1 MKLGLIGQHIQKS
14 KSPQLHELLG
24 QKLNINTTY
33 ELFDCELDNE
43 QALLALL
50 NELKQ
55 RGYRGVNVTHPYKVW
70 AWNIVQRKFK
80 TSERLGALNTLLID
94 GDTLRGTNTDCSGFV
109 RAYRKACPTQKPGK
123 VLMKGAGGVGRA
135 IAFGLGQLEVEHL
148 YIYDEQP
155 ASLQALLSDLQQ
167 AGVSCSAIHA
177 QELTSCALACDGL
190 VNATPVGHYTTPGAA
205 FTPEQVQQQRWVFDA
220 VYTPVKTEF
229 IALAQQQDMSVISG
243 FELFIHQGVDA
254 YEHFADCP
262 VDSETLRGEISA
274 E

>member
-167 AGVSCSAIHA
+167 AGVPCSAIHA
-177 QELTSCALACDGL
+177 QELTSCARACDGL
-190 VNATPVGHYTTPGAA
+190 VNATRVGHYTTPGAA

>member
-24 QKLNINTTY
+24 KKLNINTTY
-33 ELFDCELDNE
+33 ELFDCELENE
-43 QALLALL
+43 QALFALL
-50 NELKQ
+50 NDLKQ
-55 RGYRGVNVTHPYKVW
+55 RGYRGVNITHPYKVW
-70 AWNIVQRKFK
+70 AWNIVQSKFK

-109 RAYRKACPTQKPGK
+109 RSYRKECPEQSPGK

-135 IAFGLGQLEVEHL
+135 IAFGLGQLAVEHL

-155 ASLQALLSDLQQ
+155 ISLQALIDDLQQ
-167 AGVSCSAIHA
+167 AGISCSAVSRDA
-177 QELTSCALACDGL
+177 LTACALECDGL

-205 FTPEQVQQQRWVFDA
+205 FTEEQVQSQRWVFDA
-220 VYTPVKTEF
+220 VYTPVRTEF
-229 IALAQQQDMSVISG
+229 IALAQQQGMSVISG

-254 YEHFADCP
+254 YECFADCP
-262 VDSETLRGEISA
+262 VDSDTLRGEISA

>member
-1 MKLGLIGQHIQKS
+1 
-14 KSPQLHELLG
+14 
-24 QKLNINTTY
+24 
-33 ELFDCELDNE
+33 
-43 QALLALL
+43 
-50 NELKQ
+50 
-55 RGYRGVNVTHPYKVW
+55 
-70 AWNIVQRKFK
+70 
-80 TSERLGALNTLLID
+80 
-94 GDTLRGTNTDCSGFV
+94 
-109 RAYRKACPTQKPGK
+109 
-123 VLMKGAGGVGRA
+123 
-135 IAFGLGQLEVEHL
+135 
-148 YIYDEQP
+148 
-155 ASLQALLSDLQQ
+155 DLQQ